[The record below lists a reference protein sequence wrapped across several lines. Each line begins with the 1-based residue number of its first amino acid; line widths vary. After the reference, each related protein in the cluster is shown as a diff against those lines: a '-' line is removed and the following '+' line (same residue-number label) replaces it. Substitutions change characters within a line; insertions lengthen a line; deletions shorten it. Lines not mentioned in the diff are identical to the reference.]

1 MSRITKEEIEK
12 TKCGRFLLSDENI
25 YLSIYSLNS
34 YVFEY
39 NLLNTEDRILYHRLQ
54 DKFDARLINGVI
66 TRVRE
71 QIIEL
76 FDKDKYI
83 EAKVYFKP
91 KKLSENGE
99 LEFRPLHSTGLITQI
114 AIVSMLHLFVY
125 EIPEEEEGDPKLRL
139 SNLSRLIPSDFYGN
153 RVSVKPEYL
162 FKPWKQQYQKYNQNS
177 NDALMKYHT
186 SLEYKYEVTLDL
198 ENFFPTINPIIIY
211 RYIINHLPAYL
222 NDEER
227 KMMKRVLQKLLFCK
241 LTTTFDEKTAGQ
253 YYKVTKGAGNY
264 DNVDKIEQN
273 EKECWA
279 FKEKSDKFVR
289 GIPQGLPQSY
299 FLGNIYMISI
309 AEIFRKKFTG
319 VSYFYV
325 DDSVIFTNDVREDNF
340 KEQLKELNKQIA
352 DEANNFEEDSAIYPE
367 GTEKFYKSDLYG
379 VNVHLD
385 GKSNYTRL
393 DNLDDSEVY
402 LKCISREMSQ
412 AGSDFFRMYS
422 DEENRNLEEKL
433 DVLSKQVKAK
443 RDQLVEEKSQKRDSG
458 NEDAIEKDED
468 DTQKF
473 EKRLTRYYRFFEYRK
488 QRLVAMHQPENG
500 SDEDY
505 KKELEKIIYS
515 ELSEEDMEDDEKI
528 LQAFMNSYGA
538 DIWDAAIGMYQ
549 TFADDKEQN
558 VLKNYILKINELCY
572 GKASV
577 EFSYLECTYRDLLRN
592 EEEKKDLENANIT
605 VSTIH
610 SYIND
615 LISPFYS
622 HKEVL
627 DLYCEI
633 YAEKINERIANVTND
648 EHIKQSN
655 QYYTEKYGKLTEKAV
670 RENLLEISYGETPF
684 TSLYTGKLSHDDL
697 LMFASK
703 LIKRYPVLLKK
714 IGDKY
719 NYIFIDEYQDTS
731 SYVLDIFYDAVKNR
745 ENVQIYLFG
754 DRMQQIYRNY
764 DGSFEGKLKEFD
776 TSDRLEV
783 NFRSIGKIVSIL
795 NNIYN
800 DSSFEQQPTESNANV
815 VPDIEPHV
823 IISSNVPESI
833 YKLQNKF
840 PKILV
845 LYLMNKEKYEE
856 IGAKNLYDAYRGME
870 AYTFGRKYSPT
881 DILSDMSNDNPD
893 ILMKFLFLLN
903 NVIGLY
909 IDKNYGMVISIC
921 KKENKYFDSSQFKIK
936 KHADKKSIKNK
947 FDKIIEIY
955 EKDGC
960 LIREVIESLF
970 DNGFIPEKV
979 KNDFEENIEYQKVLD
994 IEMKEVSNLAN
1005 YLSMPHIST
1014 QHGVKGE
1021 SHTSVIFVASDNG
1034 NTPNVRMYPF
1044 FELWSELEFSL
1055 PQFEELFYSYKKI
1068 IEEVEKELGMK
1079 VSKLTAET
1087 HNKNEK
1093 NKTILSK
1100 YSKQV
1105 LEKYQ
1110 GNLLFEALCKED
1122 FIAYLKKPNVKNV
1135 QKIFK
1140 ITEIEG
1146 ILTAYKLFYVGC
1158 SRARKN
1164 LIIIVEKNKIMNF
1177 KEKFVDKAK
1186 KIGFTV
1192 LS

>member
-1 MSRITKEEIEK
+1 MILKKIKIMNYRQLESVELDMQESLTVLVGPNNSGKTTLISVLKGMFCDKKLGFSYSDIPISLSSMWLEKTVPVFQEIMLEYDKEKGVQKIIDEMTDNDKLSKDYTIDNFRAQIQVDYDPDSDNIQYFADYLMDLDDTKHSFYFIYTYEPSITAFEKGLNERYNRMAARVRDIENPGCIEKETKFYFLKEELLRIYCNAVIEKCYFCNSNYKNENSMEVAAFKSLFNFQNIPAMRELDDNESDSSKGISKRVIALLKDNDTWVEATKKLPDLLMADIEDSGAKKEIKNSSIKSLDDTIRDISKTSGGHIGKLQLEMDVKEQDVEEFIRRIT
-12 TKCGRFLLSDENI
+12 R
-25 YLSIYSLNS
+25 
-34 YVFEY
+34 
-39 NLLNTEDRILYHRLQ
+39 
-54 DKFDARLINGVI
+54 A
-66 TRVRE
+66 
-71 QIIEL
+71 
-76 FDKDKYI
+76 
-83 EAKVYFKP
+83 
-91 KKLSENGE
+91 
-99 LEFRPLHSTGLITQI
+99 
-114 AIVSMLHLFVY
+114 
-125 EIPEEEEGDPKLRL
+125 
-139 SNLSRLIPSDFYGN
+139 
-153 RVSVKPEYL
+153 
-162 FKPWKQQYQKYNQNS
+162 
-177 NDALMKYHT
+177 
-186 SLEYKYEVTLDL
+186 
-198 ENFFPTINPIIIY
+198 
-211 RYIINHLPAYL
+211 
-222 NDEER
+222 
-227 KMMKRVLQKLLFCK
+227 
-241 LTTTFDEKTAGQ
+241 
-253 YYKVTKGAGNY
+253 
-264 DNVDKIEQN
+264 
-273 EKECWA
+273 
-279 FKEKSDKFVR
+279 
-289 GIPQGLPQSY
+289 
-299 FLGNIYMISI
+299 
-309 AEIFRKKFTG
+309 
-319 VSYFYV
+319 
-325 DDSVIFTNDVREDNF
+325 
-340 KEQLKELNKQIA
+340 
-352 DEANNFEEDSAIYPE
+352 
-367 GTEKFYKSDLYG
+367 
-379 VNVHLD
+379 
-385 GKSNYTRL
+385 
-393 DNLDDSEVY
+393 
-402 LKCISREMSQ
+402 
-412 AGSDFFRMYS
+412 
-422 DEENRNLEEKL
+422 
-433 DVLSKQVKAK
+433 
-443 RDQLVEEKSQKRDSG
+443 
-458 NEDAIEKDED
+458 
-468 DTQKF
+468 
-473 EKRLTRYYRFFEYRK
+473 
-488 QRLVAMHQPENG
+488 
-500 SDEDY
+500 
-505 KKELEKIIYS
+505 
-515 ELSEEDMEDDEKI
+515 
-528 LQAFMNSYGA
+528 
-538 DIWDAAIGMYQ
+538 
-549 TFADDKEQN
+549 
-558 VLKNYILKINELCY
+558 
-572 GKASV
+572 
-577 EFSYLECTYRDLLRN
+577 
-592 EEEKKDLENANIT
+592 
-605 VSTIH
+605 
-610 SYIND
+610 
-615 LISPFYS
+615 
-622 HKEVL
+622 
-627 DLYCEI
+627 
-633 YAEKINERIANVTND
+633 IANVTND

-856 IGAKNLYDAYRGME
+856 IGAKNLYDAYRSME
-870 AYTFGRKYSPT
+870 EYTFGRKYSST
-881 DILSDMSNDNPD
+881 DVLSDMSNDNPD

-960 LIREVIESLF
+960 LIKEVIESLF

-1005 YLSMPHIST
+1005 FLSMPHIST

-1021 SHTSVIFVASDNG
+1021 SHTSVIFVASDNV

-1044 FELWSELEFSL
+1044 FELWSKLEFSL
-1055 PQFEELFYSYKKI
+1055 PQFEELFYSYSKI

-1093 NKTILSK
+1093 NKTILNK

-1110 GNLLFEALCKED
+1110 ENLLFEALCKED
-1122 FIAYLKKPNVKNV
+1122 FITYLKKPNVKNV
-1135 QKIFK
+1135 KKIFK

-1164 LIIIVEKNKIMNF
+1164 LIIII
-1177 KEKFVDKAK
+1177 
-1186 KIGFTV
+1186 
-1192 LS
+1192 